1 MSMSTTNGNGQRMR
15 SIVDFGRLETELA
28 AEARKIP
35 TMAELGK
42 VGADAVNKQYEEAA
56 LQLEQLGNESRIH
69 VAKLEARIA
78 ELHKD
83 IALIADGAAA
93 IRDRAKSIELVIN
106 DAALF
111 SQEVRA
117 IVAAITKKVGE

>member
-1 MSMSTTNGNGQRMR
+1 MNTSTTNGNGQRMR

-35 TMAELGK
+35 TMAELDK
-42 VGADAVNKQYEEAA
+42 AGAHTVNEQCEKAA
-56 LQLEQLGNESRIH
+56 QQLEQLANESKTH
-69 VAKLEARIA
+69 VAKLEDRLA

-83 IALIADGAAA
+83 ISLLAEAAAA
-93 IRDRAKSIELVIN
+93 IRNKGKSIELMIH

-111 SQEVRA
+111 SEYVRD
-117 IVAAITKKVGE
+117 VVEAITKKVGE